1 MMNTGS
7 IVMFAGSVAPQGWLL
22 CDGTAV
28 SRSIYSA
35 LFDIVGTTYGEGDG
49 SSTFNLP
56 DLNGRVVMGS
66 SSSHPSAT
74 TGGEETHALTSQEI
88 PNHNHTVG
96 QHGHSNE
103 IEVTTPVLSHTVTQA
118 AFTYYGPNGYNNKAH
133 LASGGTIDNILTS
146 ASNANATR
154 STDAAIADHQPTDCI
169 VSGSVEDCQSFDTE
183 SIGLGNSHNNMQPY
197 ITLNY
202 IIYAGE

>member
-1 MMNTGS
+1 
-7 IVMFAGSVAPQGWLL
+7 MFAGSVAPQGWLL
-22 CDGTAV
+22 CDGNAV

-88 PNHNHTVG
+88 PTHNHTVG
-96 QHGHSNE
+96 QHGHASE
-103 IEVTTPVLSHTVTQA
+103 IEVTTPVLSHNVTQA
-118 AFTYYGPNGYNNKAH
+118 TFTYYGPNGYSNKAH